1 MPIVFSILDF
11 PLRVCIKARWVGPYV
26 FNRVMADIRSPTSLK
41 NVLQLA
47 LSGRAKKEMGALARE
62 LFIRRV
68 RGDWK
73 FSVGHLPSEH
83 NTVADALSRLSEP
96 GTARQLP
103 QVLKCCA
110 EVRVPTLA
118 ELWSV

>member
-1 MPIVFSILDF
+1 MCRYCDLFEGLAFLGDNTAS
-11 PLRVCIKARWVGPYV
+11 
-26 FNRVMADIRSPTSLK
+26 
-41 NVLQLA
+41 LQLA

-103 QVLKCCA
+103 QVLKGCA